1 MRQLGVALL
10 LVLGTLGCRPRA
22 VAPNNAGGATS
33 TEAVMLFVD
42 AARRQD
48 LQAMAMVWGNEESL
62 TRDRVDRAELE
73 RRLLIIVCHVRH
85 DESRIGAAQLGEAG
99 RVIHQVETTR
109 GSRSAR
115 IPFTTVKNARSGRW
129 FVEDIDL
136 RAAREI
142 CNSEPVTRP
151 VP

>member
-1 MRQLGVALL
+1 MASN
-10 LVLGTLGCRPRA
+10 T
-22 VAPNNAGGATS
+22 AGGATS
-33 TEAVMLFVD
+33 TEAVMLFVE
-42 AARRQD
+42 ASRRQD
-48 LQAMAMVWGNEESL
+48 LQAMSMVWGNEESL

-99 RVIHQVETTR
+99 RVIHRVETVR
-109 GSRSAR
+109 GSRSAT
-115 IPFTTVKNARSGRW
+115 IPFTTVKNSRSGRW

-136 RAAREI
+136 RPAREI
-142 CNSEPVTRP
+142 CNAEPVTRP